1 MSVLPDEAPR
11 TAAVTGANGTLGQAF
26 TRGLAEAGYRVFML
40 VRSVDV
46 AERQAAGYRAEGL
59 PVEVVA
65 CDVLDRAA
73 MDAAAEE
80 VVRRAGHVDVLVN
93 CAGGNQPGATVGPD
107 ASVFDLDVE
116 ALRGVTDLNLLG
128 TVLPSLA
135 FAKPMARR
143 GRGAIVNVS
152 SMAAALPLTRVAGYS
167 AAKAAV
173 DNFTRWLAVELATK
187 HGEGLRVNAIAP
199 GFFLAEQNRALLT
212 HDDGSL
218 TDRGQTIVSQT
229 PMRRFG
235 RPEELVSTL
244 LWLCD
249 PASAFV
255 TGVVVPVDGGFSAFS
270 GV

>member
-1 MSVLPDEAPR
+1 MPPVPC
-11 TAAVTGANGTLGQAF
+11 
-26 TRGLAEAGYRVFML
+26 RV
-40 VRSVDV
+40 
-46 AERQAAGYRAEGL
+46 
-59 PVEVVA
+59 
-65 CDVLDRAA
+65 
-73 MDAAAEE
+73 
-80 VVRRAGHVDVLVN
+80 
-93 CAGGNQPGATVGPD
+93 
-107 ASVFDLDVE
+107 
-116 ALRGVTDLNLLG
+116 
-128 TVLPSLA
+128 
-135 FAKPMARR
+135 
-143 GRGAIVNVS
+143 
-152 SMAAALPLTRVAGYS
+152 
-167 AAKAAV
+167 
-173 DNFTRWLAVELATK
+173 
-187 HGEGLRVNAIAP
+187 RVNAIAP